1 MPTRNKLALPLLILL
16 LVLGSACQ
24 ASWSIPLT
32 ENGETTGAITRENV
46 DFYIKKSEEE
56 IATVP
61 LGQFLYDNGYRL
73 IDQVVLNSEGN
84 DPQTFTWDEIAE
96 TAYLSSA
103 GELTLDGVTY
113 PIDSLEIQP
122 SHRLAEVELS
132 LMDLTPTILAA
143 LDLPA
148 LPDAEGQSPF
158 DFKAQQA
165 VIILTD
171 GTQYDKLQAMVAAG
185 KLPFFTSQDKI
196 YCGLSVY
203 PPITTSASAALMS
216 AAPASKNGVYGYGY
230 RTTDLTTLFDRI
242 IENGGSVTAVEGAS
256 LPFNLR
262 NAAVTL
268 SGDKDGNGYSDDNVF
283 QNALDV
289 IENNLPTM
297 LYVHFHEIDDMGHTY
312 GENSPEYEAAL
323 ISVDTYIAQ
332 LVAAL
337 PADTL
342 IIITADHGMHT
353 TSDGGNHGTLTA
365 ADMLIPI
372 TIILK

>member
-1 MPTRNKLALPLLILL
+1 MSTRNKLILPLLILL

-113 PIDSLEIQP
+113 PVDSLEIQP
-122 SHRLAEVELS
+122 SDRLAEVELS

-158 DFKAQQA
+158 DFKAQHA

-230 RTTDLTTLFDRI
+230 RTTDLTTLFDQVV
-242 IENGGSVTAVEGAS
+242 ENGGSVTAVEGAS